1 MLPCRNYSYAG
12 QEWYPSPVS
21 DSNSMNF
28 LPQSDRSLWKT
39 IGAACVFSCLVIGL
53 TGLGKAASLPPGASA
68 ISPRFA
74 IADFDGDS
82 QPDLATVEV
91 GQITASRA
99 RYWILFKLTAGPQQF
114 IGVTAPVGGIEIAP
128 RDVNGDRSL
137 DLIVTT
143 TWLNRPVAVLLN
155 DGHGNFTL
163 RDPVAFPATVWS
175 YETSLYPAN
184 IEIRDVA
191 AVFTRLPGHFARNEK
206 ISEVPQTSGR
216 PIFEISHDLAFSVAI
231 SVLGRAPPSVVLH
244 V

>member
-1 MLPCRNYSYAG
+1 
-12 QEWYPSPVS
+12 
-21 DSNSMNF
+21 MNF

-39 IGAACVFSCLVIGL
+39 IGTAGLLSSLVIGL
-53 TGLGKAASLPPGASA
+53 TGLGKAASPPASASA

-82 QPDLATVEV
+82 QPDLATVEL

-99 RYWILFKLTAGPQQF
+99 KYWIFFKMSAGSRQF

-128 RDVNGDRSL
+128 RDVNGDASL

-143 TWLNRPVAVLLN
+143 TWLNRPVAILLN

-163 RDPVAFPATVWS
+163 RDPVAFPASVWG
-175 YETSLYPAN
+175 YETSLHSASV
-184 IEIRDVA
+184 EIRDVTA
-191 AVFTRLPGHFARNEK
+191 AFTRLLGDSENNEHV
-206 ISEVPQTSGR
+206 SEVPQTSGR
-216 PIFEISHDLAFSVAI
+216 PSFDISRDLAFSMTI
-231 SVLGRAPPSVVLH
+231 SVLGRAPPSSVLH